1 MRTINK
7 KVLLCVLVLAF
18 SLSLLSAMPNAVQAQ
33 PLSPVTETQ
42 AVGGGDGCG
51 RAVGLGA
58 ALALGAL
65 SPCSILCAVGAW
77 YDLALIAAYC

>member
-1 MRTINK
+1 MKTINK
-7 KVLLCVLVLAF
+7 KMLLCVLILVF
-18 SLSLLSAMPNAVQAQ
+18 SLSFVSAMPNAAKAQ
-33 PLSPVTETQ
+33 PLALAAEAQ
-42 AVGGGDGCG
+42 AVGGDACA
-51 RAVGLGA
+51 RAWGLGA

>member
-1 MRTINK
+1 MKTINK
-7 KVLLCVLVLAF
+7 KMLVCVLVLAF
-18 SLSLLSAMPNAVQAQ
+18 TVSLLSAMPNPVAAQ
-33 PLSPVTETQ
+33 PLAQAAEAQ
-42 AVGGGDGCG
+42 AVGGGIACG
-51 RAVGLGA
+51 HAAGLEV